1 MPYLYYYSSY
11 LPFIIPLLICALLSV
26 YASFK
31 VKSTYK
37 KYGKIFNRSG
47 YNGYDTAYKLMRS
60 NGVVDVQVGKVS
72 GELTDHYHPT
82 KGVVNLSD
90 STYSSSSVAAVAVA
104 AHEIGHVMQNK
115 DSYLFYKIR
124 TSLVPVANVGSF
136 LAMPLVMVGLLL
148 DIFVAGTQNSD
159 LGFYVAMI
167 GVILYGM
174 SFLFTLVTYPVELN
188 ASRRAKKMLQAEGI
202 LSADEMPGA
211 EKVLSAAAL
220 TYLASLLTSLIYFLR
235 FLFYVLNLFGKRRD

>member
-1 MPYLYYYSSY
+1 M
-11 LPFIIPLLICALLSV
+11 
-26 YASFK
+26 
-31 VKSTYK
+31 
-37 KYGKIFNRSG
+37 
-47 YNGYDTAYKLMRS
+47 
-60 NGVVDVQVGKVS
+60 
-72 GELTDHYHPT
+72 TDHYHPT

-90 STYSSSSVAAVAVA
+90 STYNSSSVAAVAVA

-115 DSYLFYKIR
+115 KGYLFYKIR
-124 TSLVPVANVGSF
+124 TAIVPVANIGSF
-136 LAMPLVMVGLLL
+136 LAMPLVMIGLLL
-148 DIFVAGTQNSD
+148 DIFVAATDSD

-188 ASRRAKKMLQAEGI
+188 ASRRAKEMLQAEGI
-202 LSADEMPGA
+202 LYADEMEGA

-235 FLFYVLNLFGKRRD
+235 FLFYVLRIFGKRRD